1 MQVDSAAG
9 ALVMLSAE
17 SQFGLVAAGSPR
29 PMAASRPDRDRFRR
43 LYVLTESYPR
53 DQNYSHAH
61 TAGN

>member
-1 MQVDSAAG
+1 MDTEAG

-17 SQFGLVAAGSPR
+17 GQVGLVAAGSTR
-29 PMAASRPDRDRFRR
+29 QMAASRSDRDRFRR